1 MDIFLGKI
9 SQDIKQKIYE
19 CIFQALCEDRQE
31 ADAYMGLKT
40 HVSGPFLNWDL
51 IYRNLINAFGD
62 DNVSV
67 KWSTTVRG
75 MWTVLLLYDVESGL
89 LISFM
94 RDTRLEAIK
103 HLKAEKQPQYI
114 RSLIALNDELQ
125 ATNKQLT
132 LSNDVTSSESQNG
145 TELMKVLDNL
155 CSGFDCPIEHHELHH
170 ALVCFSN
177 KYGTLSSLQAYILD
191 CDLDIVEQ
199 QNWLDMT
206 KPVMSNEI
214 ETAKQEHNKSTITL
228 KSKATDRLKEKGL
241 VALKEKKKE
250 KQA

>member
-9 SQDIKQKIYE
+9 SHDIKQKIYE

-103 HLKAEKQPQYI
+103 HLKAENSRNI
-114 RSLIALNDELQ
+114 SVR
-125 ATNKQLT
+125 
-132 LSNDVTSSESQNG
+132 
-145 TELMKVLDNL
+145 
-155 CSGFDCPIEHHELHH
+155 
-170 ALVCFSN
+170 
-177 KYGTLSSLQAYILD
+177 
-191 CDLDIVEQ
+191 
-199 QNWLDMT
+199 
-206 KPVMSNEI
+206 
-214 ETAKQEHNKSTITL
+214 
-228 KSKATDRLKEKGL
+228 
-241 VALKEKKKE
+241 
-250 KQA
+250 

>member
-1 MDIFLGKI
+1 MDTFLDKI

-31 ADAYMGLKT
+31 ADTYMGLKT

-51 IYRNLINAFGD
+51 IYRNLINAFGY
-62 DNVSV
+62 DNVGV

-103 HLKAEKQPQYI
+103 HLKEEKQPQYI
-114 RSLIALNDELQ
+114 RSLITLNDELQ
-125 ATNKQLT
+125 ATNKQFT
-132 LSNDVTSSESQNG
+132 LLDEGTSSKSQNE

-155 CSGFDCPIEHHELHH
+155 CSGFDCPIEHHKLHH
-170 ALVCFSN
+170 ALVCFSS
-177 KYGTLSSLQAYILD
+177 KFGTLSSLQAYILD

-199 QNWLDMT
+199 QNWLDIA

-214 ETAKQEHNKSTITL
+214 ETTGQEHKKSVITL
-228 KSKATDRLKEKGL
+228 KPKATERLKGKGL
-241 VALKEKKKE
+241 VALKEKEEE

>member
-1 MDIFLGKI
+1 
-9 SQDIKQKIYE
+9 
-19 CIFQALCEDRQE
+19 
-31 ADAYMGLKT
+31 
-40 HVSGPFLNWDL
+40 
-51 IYRNLINAFGD
+51 
-62 DNVSV
+62 
-67 KWSTTVRG
+67 
-75 MWTVLLLYDVESGL
+75 
-89 LISFM
+89 
-94 RDTRLEAIK
+94 
-103 HLKAEKQPQYI
+103 
-114 RSLIALNDELQ
+114 
-125 ATNKQLT
+125 
-132 LSNDVTSSESQNG
+132 
-145 TELMKVLDNL
+145 MKVLDNL

-170 ALVCFSN
+170 ALVCFSS

-250 KQA
+250 KQT

>member
-103 HLKAEKQPQYI
+103 HLKTEKQPQYI

-132 LSNDVTSSESQNG
+132 LSNDVTSSKSQNG

-155 CSGFDCPIEHHELHH
+155 CSGFDCPIEHNELHH
-170 ALVCFSN
+170 TLVCFSS

-199 QNWLDMT
+199 QNWLDMA

-214 ETAKQEHNKSTITL
+214 GTAEHEHNKSAITL
-228 KSKATDRLKEKGL
+228 KTKATDRLKEKGL
-241 VALKEKKKE
+241 VVLKEKENE

>member
-1 MDIFLGKI
+1 MDTLLDKI
-9 SQDIKQKIYE
+9 SKSVKQKIFV
-19 CIFQALCEDRQE
+19 CISQALCEDRQE
-31 ADAYMGLKT
+31 ADAHLELKT

-62 DNVSV
+62 NNVNV

-75 MWTVLLLYDVESGL
+75 MWTVLLIYDVESGL

-94 RDTRLEAIK
+94 RDTRLDAIK
-103 HLKAEKQPQYI
+103 HLKIEKQPQYV

-125 ATNKQLT
+125 APIKQQTLFDDSTNH
-132 LSNDVTSSESQNG
+132 NAENE
-145 TELMKVLDNL
+145 TELMKILNEL
-155 CSGFDCPIEHHELHH
+155 CTGFDCLIEHKMLHH
-170 ALVCFSN
+170 ALVCFSS
-177 KYGTLSSLQAYILD
+177 KYGALSSLQAYVLD
-191 CDLDIVEQ
+191 NDLDIVCQ
-199 QNWLDMT
+199 QNWLDIV

-214 ETAKQEHNKSTITL
+214 ETVEEGHNKSTITL

-241 VALKEKKKE
+241 VALKEKENE